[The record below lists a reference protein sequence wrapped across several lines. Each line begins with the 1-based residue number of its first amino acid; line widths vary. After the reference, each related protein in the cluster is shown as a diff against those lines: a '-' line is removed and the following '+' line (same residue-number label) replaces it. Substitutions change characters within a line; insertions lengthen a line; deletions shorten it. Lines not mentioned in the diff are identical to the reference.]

1 MHADVNRFLL
11 VATFAALGSA
21 GCGGEVDTARTPE
34 CRPVTDEELTR
45 YTGAY
50 AITSYVENY
59 RSCANAPETPEDAPA
74 FLSLKR
80 RPGYMPGEPA
90 LFLGACSSEEICSG
104 PDAELGEYAFF
115 FLHEF
120 SCSTGDGSFFG
131 RAILVNDFE
140 EDGRCGWPR
149 VSDGSIRISR
159 DGELKLDIRDHEG
172 ADYTTPQG
180 TPCSR
185 EKAELLARVGR
196 CFRRERARAY
206 KL

>member
-1 MHADVNRFLL
+1 MHADVKRVLL
-11 VATFAALGSA
+11 LATFASLSSA

-34 CRPVTDEELTR
+34 CRPVTAEELTA
-45 YTGAY
+45 YAGAY

-59 RSCANAPETPEDAPA
+59 RSCANPPETPEGAPA

-90 LFLGACSSEEICSG
+90 LFLGACYSEEVCSG
-104 PDAELGEYAFF
+104 PDSELGEYALF
-115 FLHEF
+115 FLYEF
-120 SCSTGDGSFFG
+120 SCSTGDGSFLG
-131 RAILVNDFE
+131 KTVLVNDFE
-140 EDGRCGWPR
+140 DGTCGWPR
-149 VSDGSIRISR
+149 ASDGSIRISR
-159 DGELKLDIRDHEG
+159 DGELELDIRDHEG

-185 EKAELLARVGR
+185 AKAEQLARAGR
-196 CFRRERARAY
+196 CFRRERARAS